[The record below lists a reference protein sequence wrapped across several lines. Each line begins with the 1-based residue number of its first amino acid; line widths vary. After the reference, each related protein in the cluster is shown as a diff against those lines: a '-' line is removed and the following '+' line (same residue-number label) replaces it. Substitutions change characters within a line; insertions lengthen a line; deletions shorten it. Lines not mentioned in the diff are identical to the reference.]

1 MFKKK
6 VLAALI
12 GLTVATTL
20 LAGCGGGDKKEAA
33 KSDAKGG
40 ETTVLKVA
48 FNQPET
54 HPQFQALKKMGEELK
69 KKTNGKYSM
78 EVFPNELLGAQ
89 KETMEMVQSGTIAM
103 SVVGGPLL
111 ESWNPD
117 FVVFNLPYV
126 FKSPEQQQK
135 VINDPKLTKDLYN
148 SLKGKGIYV
157 KAAFYAGSRNVY
169 LKKHAVK
176 TPADLKG
183 MKIRVMQ
190 SDTNLKMME
199 LMGGV
204 GTPMGQGE
212 VYTAI
217 QTGVIDGGEN
227 NELIF
232 SDLKHCEIAP
242 YYSYTRHLMI
252 PDYLIIS
259 SEVYDKL
266 PADVKKIFDEELAKA
281 VGDEYKMFNENVTKA
296 KATAEKAGAK
306 FNDVDIN
313 AFMKAVAPLTQ
324 EKLKSD
330 VTKNIY
336 KAIRALD

>member
-1 MFKKK
+1 MFKKR
-6 VLAALI
+6 VLSAIL

-20 LAGCGGGDKKEAA
+20 LAGCGGGAKKEAGKA
-33 KSDAKGG
+33 G
-40 ETTVLKVA
+40 EGKTTVLKVA

-54 HPQFQALKKMGEELK
+54 HPQFQALKKMGEEMK
-69 KKTNGKYSM
+69 KRTNGKYTI

-117 FVVFNLPYV
+117 FVVFNLPYM
-126 FKSPEQQQK
+126 FKSMDEQKK
-135 VINDPKLTKDLYN
+135 VFTNPKITKDLFN
-148 SLKGKGIYV
+148 SLSGKGILV
-157 KAAFYAGSRNVY
+157 KAAFTAGSRNVY
-169 LKKHAVK
+169 LKGHAVK

-183 MKIRVMQ
+183 MKIKVMQ
-190 SDTNLKMME
+190 SETNLKMME

-227 NELIF
+227 NELIY

-259 SEVYDKL
+259 KDVYEKL

-281 VGDEYKMFNENVTKA
+281 VESEFKMFNDNIAKA
-296 KATAEKAGAK
+296 KAKAEKAGAK
-306 FNDVDIN
+306 FNDVDMD
-313 AFMKAVAPLTQ
+313 AFMKAVAPLTK
-324 EKLKSD
+324 EKLKTD
-330 VTKNIY
+330 LTKKLY
-336 KAIRALD
+336 KEIRALD